1 MSLGNRGKILAL
13 DDTPASLRLLCD
25 ILKADGYEVMATDSG
40 ELALH
45 VAHVRMPE
53 LILCDLFMPEMD
65 GFEFCSRLK
74 ADPRTRDIPLM
85 FISGSTLFDERL
97 KAFEFGAVDFVSKP
111 FRREELLARVRT
123 QLNLFRLSQNLEAQV
138 QARTQALEH
147 SEARFRVL
155 IEQAPEA
162 IFVYDVD
169 NTCVVDAN
177 PRAEV
182 LTGLKRDELI
192 GQSALALYDPNVS
205 EPNDLI
211 PSISTH
217 VALALSGN
225 TAVFERGVRHQNGHS
240 TLCEVRLVQLPG
252 ERRLLRASFIDIS
265 ARHAAQ
271 KRAEYLARHDVLT
284 GLSNRF
290 GLFQHLEQSITSAT
304 EQGEGFAILTLDL
317 DGFKFINDWRGHA
330 VGDVLLSQLAL
341 RLKDLISGNGV
352 VTRPGGDEFIVVLQA
367 APPSQL
373 RARAKEFGAQILREV
388 GRPFVLE
395 SMEFRVTAS
404 IGLSLFPEHGQDIDS
419 LMRNGDL
426 AMYQSKRAGGGQMRC
441 YDIGMSDALQERL
454 TLEADLAQ
462 ALDEGQFEL
471 YYQPQIDLCSD
482 QIVGMES
489 LIRWS
494 HPTRGL
500 VSPAIFI
507 PIAEQS
513 GLIIPLGAWVMREAC
528 RQLMQWRNEGL
539 ADGLT
544 MAVNVSPVQFSTPSL
559 LDEVKSI
566 LNDTGLPPE
575 CLDLE
580 ITESSIMASAQDSI
594 NVMQALRKLGV
605 LISVDDF
612 GTGYSSLAYLRQF
625 PLNYLKIDQSFV
637 RDIGIQKDG
646 TALCQTITMLAHQLG
661 FEVIAEGVETQQQLE
676 VLRSMECELAQGFFF
691 SRPLPAE
698 KLKAFML
705 DFNRTV

>member
-1 MSLGNRGKILAL
+1 
-13 DDTPASLRLLCD
+13 
-25 ILKADGYEVMATDSG
+25 
-40 ELALH
+40 
-45 VAHVRMPE
+45 
-53 LILCDLFMPEMD
+53 
-65 GFEFCSRLK
+65 
-74 ADPRTRDIPLM
+74 
-85 FISGSTLFDERL
+85 
-97 KAFEFGAVDFVSKP
+97 
-111 FRREELLARVRT
+111 
-123 QLNLFRLSQNLEAQV
+123 
-138 QARTQALEH
+138 
-147 SEARFRVL
+147 
-155 IEQAPEA
+155 
-162 IFVYDVD
+162 
-169 NTCVVDAN
+169 
-177 PRAEV
+177 
-182 LTGLKRDELI
+182 
-192 GQSALALYDPNVS
+192 
-205 EPNDLI
+205 
-211 PSISTH
+211 
-217 VALALSGN
+217 
-225 TAVFERGVRHQNGHS
+225 
-240 TLCEVRLVQLPG
+240 
-252 ERRLLRASFIDIS
+252 
-265 ARHAAQ
+265 
-271 KRAEYLARHDVLT
+271 
-284 GLSNRF
+284 
-290 GLFQHLEQSITSAT
+290 
-304 EQGEGFAILTLDL
+304 
-317 DGFKFINDWRGHA
+317 
-330 VGDVLLSQLAL
+330 VLLSQLAL